1 MMTFRSFFFF
11 LFLFINKMK
20 EDLIKSAVSFLS
32 SANVQTADRDKKVEF
47 LKKKGLNDQEIGEAF
62 KRVES
67 DITLPKQV

>member
-1 MMTFRSFFFF
+1 
-11 LFLFINKMK
+11 MK

-32 SANVQTADRDKKVEF
+32 SADVQTADRDKKVEF

-67 DITLPKQV
+67 NNTIPKQV